1 MQRVLRLSSYWLS
14 SRSSEFWR
22 PSLFHSFPPIAE
34 EASRPRSSPTCT
46 TRPWLKRPISSAAT
60 RIRPARTAVP
70 PNSRDSTRRA
80 PCTSVPLVEA
90 QRSSSPPSTTT
101 VIRPTSGPIAARAA
115 PSPTPHKDAHNRL
128 VYLQPLI
135 CTQGRGKSF
144 TSPFLI
150 V

>member
-1 MQRVLRLSSYWLS
+1 MQRVLRLSSYWLA

-34 EASRPRSSPTCT
+34 EASRPRASPAST
-46 TRPWLKRPISSAAT
+46 TQPWLKRPISSAAT
-60 RIRPARTAVP
+60 RIRPARTAAP
-70 PNSRDSTRRA
+70 LNSRDSTRRA
-80 PCTSVPLVEA
+80 ACPSVPLVEA

-115 PSPTPHKDAHNRL
+115 PSPTPHKDARNRL
-128 VYLQPLI
+128 VYLQPWILKE
-135 CTQGRGKSF
+135 GGSLYF
-144 TSPFLI
+144 PLLF